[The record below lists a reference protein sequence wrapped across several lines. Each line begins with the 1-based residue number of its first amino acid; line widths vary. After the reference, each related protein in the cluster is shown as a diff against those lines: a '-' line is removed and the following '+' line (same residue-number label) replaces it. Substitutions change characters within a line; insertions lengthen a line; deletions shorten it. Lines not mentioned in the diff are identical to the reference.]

1 MPANLTPQYL
11 AAEKAFKEART
22 TEDRIACLEEML
34 SIIPKHKGTD
44 HLQGDLKRRLSK
56 LREEKE
62 KEAQKAHK
70 GHSFKV
76 AREGAGQV
84 ALAGLPNTGKSS
96 IIGRLTN
103 AAPEIAAYPFTTR
116 VPQAAMMQY
125 KDVKVQLVDL
135 PPVSDEHEEHW
146 VADLLKAA
154 DALLL
159 VVDMSADPLSQLEF
173 TLKHLEEK
181 RLLPKPEKELP
192 EDRRTA
198 GDLCRPM
205 LAACN
210 KVDDGEAAEEFEI
223 FRELVG
229 EKMPV
234 LPVSS
239 ATGQGIEELR
249 AALFDILRVI
259 RVYSKAPGHKAD
271 LVEPF
276 VLPVGSTVKEFA
288 EAVHRELAEQFK
300 FARIWS
306 LGKYEGQMVNR
317 EELLHDG
324 DILELHR

>member
-1 MPANLTPQYL
+1 MRSKCLV
-11 AAEKAFKEART
+11 AA
-22 TEDRIACLEEML
+22 
-34 SIIPKHKGTD
+34 
-44 HLQGDLKRRLSK
+44 
-56 LREEKE
+56 
-62 KEAQKAHK
+62 
-70 GHSFKV
+70 V
-76 AREGAGQV
+76 
-84 ALAGLPNTGKSS
+84 
-96 IIGRLTN
+96 
-103 AAPEIAAYPFTTR
+103 
-116 VPQAAMMQY
+116 
-125 KDVKVQLVDL
+125 
-135 PPVSDEHEEHW
+135 
-146 VADLLKAA
+146 
-154 DALLL
+154 
-159 VVDMSADPLSQLEF
+159 
-173 TLKHLEEK
+173 
-181 RLLPKPEKELP
+181 
-192 EDRRTA
+192 
-198 GDLCRPM
+198 LCIFLM